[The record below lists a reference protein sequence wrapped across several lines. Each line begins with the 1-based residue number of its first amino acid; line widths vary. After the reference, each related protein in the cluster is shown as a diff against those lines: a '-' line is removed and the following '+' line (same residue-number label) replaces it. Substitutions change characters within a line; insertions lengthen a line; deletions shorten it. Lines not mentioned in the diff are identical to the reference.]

1 MLSSPSRLSSH
12 LPSPSRQSSHL
23 PSPSRLSSHLHS
35 PSSASLLLGCHHTSP
50 LLLGCHHTSTPH
62 HPPLSSLPTHHPPLS
77 SPPHLSLSP
86 LPIIRLSPHHQFLR
100 QATRAFH
107 ARLPPLSVPAL
118 PPRSPSY
125 LPNTK
130 KREKR
135 RHHLFSLSCTPSG
148 ARTLDPLIKSQ
159 LLYQL
164 S

>member
-12 LPSPSRQSSHL
+12 LPSPSRLSSHL

-50 LLLGCHHTSTPH
+50 LLLGCHHTSTPHHPPLSSLPTH

-130 KREKR
+130 KGKR
-135 RHHLFSLSCTPSG
+135 DITISFPFLVRPQGLEPWTH
-148 ARTLDPLIKSQ
+148 
-159 LLYQL
+159 
-164 S
+164 